1 MKKCKE
7 AILWES
13 IASEGLEYVELG
25 KQTGRM
31 AARVLNGED
40 PATIPFEIIADSYL
54 YVNEDVLAQ
63 FSITLPAELA
73 ERAIVVE

>member
-1 MKKCKE
+1 MKIPRE
-7 AILWES
+7 
-13 IASEGLEYVELG
+13 
-25 KQTGRM
+25 
-31 AARVLNGED
+31 
-40 PATIPFEIIADSYL
+40 IPFEIIADSYL